1 MTEKEGNSRKLD
13 AISAKLEPTSKNNF
27 SNTGK

>member
-13 AISAKLEPTSKNNF
+13 TIRAKLEPTSRNCLTNI
-27 SNTGK
+27 GK